1 LTREPGRSIIAC
13 DESESSRTLE
23 EVTMWTIRVSRR
35 FSAAHQI
42 HGMGGKCEG
51 VHGHNYRVEVE
62 ISAKR
67 LKKPGMIADFLD
79 VGKKLESIL
88 PDHKMLNQ
96 VYESNPTSENLARRF
111 FDEMQQFYPV
121 SRVTVW
127 ETEDSCAEYSAD

>member
-1 LTREPGRSIIAC
+1 
-13 DESESSRTLE
+13 
-23 EVTMWTIRVSRR
+23 MWTIKVSRR

-67 LKKPGMIADFLD
+67 LKKPGMIADFAD
-79 VGKKLESIL
+79 VGKKLQSIL

-96 VYESNPTSENLARRF
+96 VYESSPTSENLARQF
-111 FDEMQQFYPV
+111 YDEMQQFYPV
-121 SRVTVW
+121 TRVTVW
-127 ETEDSCAEYSAD
+127 ETDDSCAEYSAD

>member
-1 LTREPGRSIIAC
+1 
-13 DESESSRTLE
+13 
-23 EVTMWTIRVSRR
+23 MWTIKVTRR

-88 PDHKMLNQ
+88 PDHKMLNE
-96 VYESNPTSENLARRF
+96 VYESNPTSENLARQF
-111 FDEMQQFYPV
+111 HDEMQQFYPV

-127 ETEDSCAEYSAD
+127 ETEDSCATYTRD